1 MADTGHSVVDD
12 YFTLVDDSC
21 VAVLP
26 HVLRIA
32 AELKIADHLPASSD
46 SLASVVD
53 ADADS
58 VHRLLRALA
67 SVGLVTESG
76 RTFALTERGQRLRA
90 SWASLVNIDSQL
102 AWIRATD
109 TIRSGRSSFDQ
120 AHRGEFFS
128 HKDDDLE
135 ANRMFLRRMRERASR
150 SYPEFATAVDWTP
163 SSVVMDVGGGD
174 GYLIETVLNHA
185 AHVSGVLFDRPATV
199 DVVEDSGLPARFG
212 ERLRCER
219 GDFFEKVAAGA
230 DTHLMC
236 SVLHDWTDEQC
247 TRILRHSKEALDPGG
262 RLHIV
267 EMIVPDGDDWHPSK
281 WSDVGMMVLTGGKER
296 TRTEFEVLLA
306 ASGYALQSVRAI
318 PNSHFSVITA
328 V

>member
-1 MADTGHSVVDD
+1 MTDTALVDD

-32 AELKIADHLPASSD
+32 AELKIADHLPASSAA
-46 SLASVVD
+46 LASIVD
-53 ADADS
+53 ADADA

-67 SVGLVTESG
+67 SVGLLAESG
-76 RTFALTERGQRLRA
+76 GTFALTERGQRLTT

-128 HKDDDLE
+128 HKDDDLD

-150 SYPEFATAVDWTP
+150 SYPSFAASVDWTP

-174 GYLIETVLNHA
+174 GYLIGTVLEA
-185 AHVSGVLFDRPATV
+185 ASHVSGVLFDRPATV
-199 DVVEDSGLPARFG
+199 DVVEEAGLPS
-212 ERLRCER
+212 RLRCER
-219 GDFFEKVAAGA
+219 GDFFEKIAPGA

-247 TRILRHSKEALDPGG
+247 ARILRHSKEALEPGG
-262 RLHIV
+262 RLHVV
-267 EMIVPDGDDWHPSK
+267 EMIVPEGDEFHPSK

-296 TRTEFEVLLA
+296 TLPEFSALLD
-306 ASGYALQSVRAI
+306 ASGYTLQAVRAI
-318 PNSHFSVITA
+318 PNSYFSVITA

>member
-1 MADTGHSVVDD
+1 VTDTAVVDD

-32 AELKIADHLPASSD
+32 AELKIADHLPASSVA
-46 SLASVVD
+46 LASIVD
-53 ADADS
+53 ADADA

-67 SVGLVTESG
+67 SVGVVGESG
-76 RTFALTERGQRLRA
+76 GTFALTERGQRLTT

-120 AHRGEFFS
+120 THHGEFFS
-128 HKDDDLE
+128 HKDDDLA

-150 SYPEFATAVDWTP
+150 SYPEFAASVDWTP
-163 SSVVMDVGGGD
+163 SSVVMDIGGGD
-174 GYLIETVLNHA
+174 GYLIETVLSRA
-185 AHVSGVLFDRPATV
+185 PHVNGVLFDRPATV
-199 DVVEDSGLPARFG
+199 DVVEDAGLPT
-212 ERLRCER
+212 RLQCER
-219 GDFFEKVAAGA
+219 GDFFEKVAPGA

-236 SVLHDWTDEQC
+236 SVLHDWTDAQC
-247 TRILRHSKEALDPGG
+247 TEILRHSKEALEPGG

-267 EMIVPDGDDWHPSK
+267 EMIVPDGDEFHPSK
-281 WSDVGMMVLTGGKER
+281 WSDVGMMVLTGGRER
-296 TRTEFEVLLA
+296 TLAEFSSLLE

-318 PNSHFSVITA
+318 PNSYFSVITA

>member
-1 MADTGHSVVDD
+1 MTDTALVDD

-32 AELKIADHLPASSD
+32 AELKIADHLPASSAA
-46 SLASVVD
+46 LASIVD
-53 ADADS
+53 ADADA

-67 SVGLVTESG
+67 SVGLLAESG
-76 RTFALTERGQRLRA
+76 GTFALTERGQRLTT

-128 HKDDDLE
+128 HKDDDLD

-150 SYPEFATAVDWTP
+150 SYPSFAASVDWTP
-163 SSVVMDVGGGD
+163 SSVVMDIGGGD
-174 GYLIETVLNHA
+174 GYLIGTVLEA
-185 AHVSGVLFDRPATV
+185 ASHVSGVLFDRPATV
-199 DVVEDSGLPARFG
+199 DVVEEAGPPS
-212 ERLRCER
+212 RLRCER
-219 GDFFEKVAAGA
+219 GDFFEKIAPGA

-247 TRILRHSKEALDPGG
+247 TRILRHSKEALEPGG
-262 RLHIV
+262 RLHVV
-267 EMIVPDGDDWHPSK
+267 EMIVPEGDEFHPSK

-296 TRTEFEVLLA
+296 TLPEFSALLD
-306 ASGYALQSVRAI
+306 ASGYALRSVRAI
-318 PNSHFSVITA
+318 PNSYFSVITA

>member
-1 MADTGHSVVDD
+1 MTDTAVVDD

-32 AELKIADHLPASSD
+32 AELKIADHLPASAAA
-46 SLASVVD
+46 LASIVD
-53 ADADS
+53 ADTDA

-67 SVGLVTESG
+67 SVGLLAESG
-76 RTFALTERGQRLRA
+76 GTFALTERGQRLTT
-90 SWASLVNIDSQL
+90 SWASLVNMDSQL

-150 SYPEFATAVDWTP
+150 SYPEFAAAVDWTP
-163 SSVVMDVGGGD
+163 CSVVMDIGGGD
-174 GYLIETVLNHA
+174 GYLIETVLSHA

-199 DVVEDSGLPARFG
+199 DVVEEAGLPA
-212 ERLRCER
+212 RLRCER

-236 SVLHDWTDEQC
+236 SVLHDWTDSQC
-247 TRILRHSKEALDPGG
+247 TEILRHSKEALEPGG

-267 EMIVPDGDDWHPSK
+267 EMIVPDGDEFHPSK

-296 TRTEFEVLLA
+296 TLAEFSSLLE

-318 PNSHFSVITA
+318 PGSYFSVITA

>member
-1 MADTGHSVVDD
+1 MTDTAVVDD

-32 AELKIADHLPASSD
+32 AELKIADHLPASAAA
-46 SLASVVD
+46 LASFVD
-53 ADADS
+53 ADADA

-67 SVGLVTESG
+67 SVGLVSDSSG
-76 RTFALTERGQRLRA
+76 TFALTERGQRLTT

-128 HKDDDLE
+128 HKDDDLD
-135 ANRMFLRRMRERASR
+135 ANRMFLRRMRERSSR
-150 SYPEFATAVDWTP
+150 SYPEFAAAVDWTS
-163 SSVVMDVGGGD
+163 SSVVMDIGGGD
-174 GYLIETVLNHA
+174 GYVLETLLGTVP
-185 AHVSGVLFDRPATV
+185 HVSGVLFDRPVTV
-199 DVVEDSGLPARFG
+199 DVVEDSALPARFG

-236 SVLHDWTDEQC
+236 SVLHDWTDAQC
-247 TRILRHSKEALDPGG
+247 TQILRHSKEALEPGG

-267 EMIVPDGDDWHPSK
+267 EMIVPDGDEWHPSK

-296 TRTEFEVLLA
+296 THAEFSSLLK
-306 ASGYALQSVRAI
+306 ASGYELQSVRAI
-318 PNSHFSVITA
+318 PNSYFSVITA

>member
-1 MADTGHSVVDD
+1 MADTTVVDD

-32 AELKIADHLPASSD
+32 AELRIADHLPASAS

-53 ADADS
+53 ADTDA
-58 VHRLLRALA
+58 VYRLLRALA
-67 SVGLVTESG
+67 SVGVVSESG
-76 RTFALTERGQRLRA
+76 GSFELTERGQRLTT

-102 AWIRATD
+102 AWIKATD

-120 AHRGEFFS
+120 VHRGEFFS
-128 HKDDDLE
+128 HKDDDPE

-150 SYPEFATAVDWTP
+150 SYPEFASCVDWSE
-163 SSVVMDVGGGD
+163 SSVVMDIGGGD
-174 GYLIETVLNHA
+174 GYLIGTVLAHA
-185 AHVSGVLFDRPATV
+185 QHLSGVLFDRPATV
-199 DVVEDSGLPARFG
+199 DVVEDAGVPA
-212 ERLRCER
+212 RLRCER
-219 GDFFEKVAAGA
+219 GDFFEKVAPGA

-247 TRILRHSKEALDPGG
+247 TQILRHSKEALEPGG

-267 EMIVPDGDDWHPSK
+267 EMIVPDGDEWHPSK

-296 TRTEFEVLLA
+296 TLPEFSSLLE
-306 ASGYALQSVRAI
+306 ASGYALRSVRAI
-318 PNSHFSVITA
+318 PNSYFSVITA